1 VWRRLFFLMFA
12 GLVITVLISTRLWNP
27 MPQLNEFIHKLTQLS
42 DPDPTWTVRLDG
54 KPDVTAVMSQANVV
68 VVSSPPFVEAVRIKD
83 GTQAWRAASNW
94 AYPAVN
100 VVVSQPRPANPDAVP
115 NPERGFE
122 VRDAETGTVR
132 WSDSE
137 ATAVWI
143 YASDIVD
150 LACPDS
156 SGCVLR
162 DRDHAGVV
170 KWQLALPGSAHT
182 IRGPNPHLDG
192 VRDPAGWFSAAAT
205 GTPPVLPPIMA
216 MEYDDKIHVVDTA
229 THTIVREAVAPD
241 RETRVSF
248 IGDRMLFVRATPA
261 DAGCTFQVQAFDV
274 DSGATVWQEDGFN
287 LDTAQG
293 AGCEQRQDPL
303 GAGGRLV
310 VNGTDARPMLVAAD
324 DAARIWTGAPGAKL
338 LASDGELAVVLAPD
352 RQTVS
357 IIDATVPDGKTRWT
371 GQVGLDPEAA
381 VTGDMVIVR
390 DVDQGRLIV
399 LRRTTM
405 QVSLD
410 IKTRSDVAGYGSSGI
425 VITTARSIGYETV
438 SS

>member
-1 VWRRLFFLMFA
+1 VWRTLFVLMFA

-42 DPDPTWTVRLDG
+42 DPDPAWTVRLDG
-54 KPDVTAVMSQANVV
+54 KPDVTAVMSDAEVV
-68 VVSSPPFVEAVRIKD
+68 VVSSPPFVEAVHTKD
-83 GTQAWRAASNW
+83 GTRAWRAASNW
-94 AYPAVN
+94 AYPAGD
-100 VVVSQPRPANPDAVP
+100 VVVSQPRPANPDAAP
-115 NPERGFE
+115 NPVRGFE
-122 VRDAETGTVR
+122 VRDPATGTVK

-143 YASDIVD
+143 YAADIVD

-156 SGCVLR
+156 SRCVLR
-162 DRDHAGVV
+162 DRDHTGVV
-170 KWQLALPGSAHT
+170 KWQLELPGSAHT

-229 THTIVREAVAPD
+229 THSIVRETVAPD

-248 IGDRMLFVRATPA
+248 IGDRMLFVRAAPA
-261 DAGCTFQVQAFDV
+261 EAGCTFQVQAFDV

-310 VNGTDARPMLVAAD
+310 VNGTDARPMLVTAD

-338 LASDGELAVVLAPD
+338 LASDGELAVVVAPD

-357 IIDATVPDGKTRWT
+357 IIDASVPDGRTVWT
-371 GQVGLDPEAA
+371 GQVGLDPNAA
-381 VTGDMVIVR
+381 VTRDMVIIR
-390 DVDQGRLIV
+390 DSDQGRLLV
-399 LRRTTM
+399 LRRFTM
-405 QVSLD
+405 QVKLD
-410 IKTRSDVAGYGSSGI
+410 IKTRSDVAGYGRSGI
-425 VITTARSIGYETV
+425 VITTARSIGFEAV